1 MLDNK
6 KKNRLVAILLAG
18 LLLFISAGIYTGF
31 FSNVLKACK
40 AFIYCKGPE
49 LSERNK

>member
-1 MLDNK
+1 MTSK
-6 KKNRLVAILLAG
+6 KKTSKLAVILLAG

-31 FSNVLKACK
+31 FSNVLKASK